1 MTEAEYE
8 AALCKIQKLMG
19 ATPGTP
25 EDEELERLVCVVE
38 QHEDEHYPMEGDRQ
52 IEASPEYQQELEKA
66 IADALTGETT
76 PILDIDQWLEH
87 LLNSYEENF

>member
-8 AALCKIQKLMG
+8 AALCKIQELMD

-25 EDEELERLVCVVE
+25 EDEDLERLVCAVE

-66 IADALTGETT
+66 IADALTGQTT
-76 PILDIDQWLEH
+76 PIEDIDRWIQSL
-87 LLNSYEENF
+87 